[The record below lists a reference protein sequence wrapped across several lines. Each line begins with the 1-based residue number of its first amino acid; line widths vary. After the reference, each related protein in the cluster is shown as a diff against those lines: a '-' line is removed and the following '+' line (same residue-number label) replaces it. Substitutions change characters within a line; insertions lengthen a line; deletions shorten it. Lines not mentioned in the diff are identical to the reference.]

1 MITQF
6 RNVTLVTV
14 LSVGVAGAGAAQTPV
29 QSVAATPAGAT
40 ASPGHVASGEALDRL
55 VAADVA
61 RQDADRQAIRDLLE
75 RSDVREIARQAGLDI
90 RKAEAAVST
99 LGGKDLQE
107 AAAHARMAQEQLA
120 GGSSVTITTT
130 TLIIILLV
138 VILLIVALK

>member
-6 RNVTLVTV
+6 WNVTLVTV
-14 LSVGVAGAGAAQTPV
+14 LSVGVAGTGAAQTPP
-29 QSVAATPAGAT
+29 QWISAPAGAT
-40 ASPGHVASGEALDRL
+40 AAPMHVAGGEALDRL

-61 RQDADRQAIRDLLE
+61 RQEADRQAVRDLLQ

-99 LGGKDLQE
+99 LSGKDLQE
-107 AAAHARMAQEQLA
+107 AAAHARMAQELA

>member
-6 RNVTLVTV
+6 WNVTLVTV
-14 LSVGVAGAGAAQTPV
+14 LSVGVAGTGAAQTPP
-29 QSVAATPAGAT
+29 QSISAPAGAT
-40 ASPGHVASGEALDRL
+40 AAPMHVAGGEALDRL

-61 RQDADRQAIRDLLE
+61 RQETDRQAVRDLLQ

-99 LGGKDLQE
+99 LSGKDLQE

>member
-6 RNVTLVTV
+6 RHVTLVTI
-14 LSVGVAGAGAAQTPV
+14 LSVGVAGAGAAQTPA
-29 QSVAATPAGAT
+29 QSVSALPAGAT
-40 ASPGHVASGEALDRL
+40 AAPVHVASGEALDRL
-55 VAADVA
+55 VASDVA
-61 RQDADRQAIRDLLE
+61 RQDADRQAIRDLLL
-75 RSDVREIARQAGLDI
+75 RSDVREVASQAGLDI

-99 LGGKDLQE
+99 LSGKDLQE
-107 AAAHARMAQEQLA
+107 AAAHARMAQEQLG

>member
-6 RNVTLVTV
+6 WNVTLVTV
-14 LSVGVAGAGAAQTPV
+14 LSVGVAGTGAAQTPP
-29 QSVAATPAGAT
+29 QWISAPAGAT
-40 ASPGHVASGEALDRL
+40 AAPMHVAGGEALDRL

-61 RQDADRQAIRDLLE
+61 RQEADRQAVRDLLQ

-99 LGGKDLQE
+99 LSGKDLQE